1 MLQTQHDLRNDIA
14 TDLEGGTP
22 AKRADAVTLV
32 GYLRHDAADARLRLY
47 RDPAVDVFVAIRI
60 EDVVDTSA
68 VDAAGQSMIW
78 VRHDATLVWH
88 ESLSA
93 STFAPPAG
101 GDDET
106 GEGGKWPRP

>member
-1 MLQTQHDLRNDIA
+1 MLHAQHDLRNDIA
-14 TDLEGGTP
+14 IDGETS
-22 AKRADAVTLV
+22 AKRADAITLA
-32 GYLRHDAADARLRLY
+32 GYLRHDAASDGLRLY
-47 RDPAVDVFVAIRI
+47 RDPDVDVYIAIRF

-68 VDAAGQSMIW
+68 VDARGQSMLW
-78 VRHDATLVWH
+78 VRQDATLVWH